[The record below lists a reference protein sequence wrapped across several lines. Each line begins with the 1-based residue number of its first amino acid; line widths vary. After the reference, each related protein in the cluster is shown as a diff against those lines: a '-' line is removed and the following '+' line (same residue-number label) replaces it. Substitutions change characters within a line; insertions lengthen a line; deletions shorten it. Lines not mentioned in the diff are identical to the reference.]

1 MSYKVII
8 FDFGGVLYNVDYFA
22 SSKALGKLSG
32 RPEIFENMSLVKIMD
47 FACEFEKGLISAGEF
62 RSYIKTE
69 YELNGSNDEINAAW
83 NAMLLGIK
91 PEAFDF
97 VKKIKEIFPIALLSN
112 TNLIHYNFFKKESV
126 ELFNL
131 FGKVF
136 LSYKIGMRKP
146 DSEIYHFACKSL
158 DVLPDEVLF
167 IDDSEINISAAKE
180 AGLNVIHFS
189 NGMKLSDLLHTI
201 KHIPH

>member
-1 MSYKVII
+1 MSYKVIV

-22 SSKALGKLSG
+22 TSKALGKLSDS
-32 RPEIFENMSLVKIMD
+32 PEIFENMSLVKIMN
-47 FACEFEKGLISAGEF
+47 FACDFEKGLILADEF
-62 RSYIKTE
+62 RTYIKAT
-69 YELNGSNDEINAAW
+69 YKLNGSDNEINAAW

-91 PEAFDF
+91 SEAADF
-97 VKKIKEIFPIALLSN
+97 ISKIKKMYPIALLSN
-112 TNLIHYNFFKKESV
+112 TNSIHYDFFKKESV
-126 ELFNL
+126 ELLKL

-146 DSEIYHFACKSL
+146 DSEIYEFVCKNL

-167 IDDSEINISAAKE
+167 IDDSEKNISAAKE

-189 NGMKLSDLLHTI
+189 DGMELSDLLHTI
-201 KHIPH
+201 EHIPH